1 MLEVANVTWRVRA
14 SGGVKTILDDVSL
27 SVARGKTLGLVGES
41 GSGKSSL
48 ARCVAGLIRPG
59 SGSILLD
66 GRAYSGR
73 QRPGPERLHMV
84 MQDSLASMNPRLT
97 IAEVVAE
104 PILCARHVGARAA
117 LTHAGEWLERVG
129 IPERF
134 WSRYPHALSGGQRQ
148 RVNIARALSLRPK
161 MLIADEPVSALDVS
175 IQASV
180 LNLLMQLQRD
190 EQFSCLF
197 ITHSLPVVN
206 VIADD
211 VAVMSR
217 GRIVDTG
224 TVAEV
229 LSNPR
234 DDYTRRLIAAV
245 PELDLEAHAPS
256 PSSID

>member
-1 MLEVANVTWRVRA
+1 MLEVKDVRWVVR
-14 SGGVKTILDDVSL
+14 SGSGRKTILDSVSI
-27 SVARGKTLGLVGES
+27 SVERGKTLGLVGES

-48 ARCVAGLIRPG
+48 AKCVAGLIKPT
-59 SGSILLD
+59 SGSIRID
-66 GRAYSGR
+66 GQDYTGGR
-73 QRPGPERLHMV
+73 RMGPELLHMV

-104 PILCARHVGARAA
+104 PFICAKRGNTQAAR
-117 LTHAGEWLERVG
+117 LHAGEWLERVG
-129 IPERF
+129 IPERQ
-134 WSRYPHALSGGQRQ
+134 WDRYPHALSGGQRQ

-190 EQFSCLF
+190 EKFSCLF

-211 VAVMSR
+211 VAVMSG
-217 GRIVDTG
+217 GRIVDVG
-224 TVAEV
+224 PVATVIE
-229 LSNPR
+229 NPR
-234 DDYTRRLIAAV
+234 DDYTKRLIAAV
-245 PELDLEAHAPS
+245 PHLDLTPTPISA
-256 PSSID
+256 D